1 MRVFAGPNGS
11 GKSTIIN
18 AIREYKVNAQT
29 IDFGI
34 YINADDI
41 AQALRNGN
49 FTFDAYKVQTSQKEL
64 REIAF
69 TSGLVTG
76 AFSEKLFDR
85 SFTLSKNRITLQ
97 TRNADERL
105 AQILADYLRKK
116 LLREKNKFSFETVFS
131 HPSKVEFMRDAA
143 AAGYKVY
150 LYFIS
155 TEHPDINNYRIGVRV
170 KQRGHYVPP
179 DVVEK
184 RYYRSLD
191 LLFEAAQTAYQC
203 FFFDNSKE
211 GENFKPFAHFK
222 IVNGEKKW
230 DEIDRSIVP
239 QWFIKYYSDK
249 AARNG

>member
-18 AIREYKVNAQT
+18 AIRKYRVNNLP

-41 AQALRNGN
+41 AYDLRNSN
-49 FTFDAYKVQTSQKEL
+49 FTFDAYKIQTSANEF
-64 REIAF
+64 RETALA
-69 TSGLVTG
+69 SGLVAG
-76 AFSEKLFDR
+76 DFNKRIFDKSFSFA
-85 SFTLSKNRITLQ
+85 KNRITLQ
-97 TRNADERL
+97 MPSADERL
-105 AQILADYLRKK
+105 AQILADFLRKK
-116 LLREKNKFSFETVFS
+116 LLLEKKKFSFETVFS

-170 KQRGHYVPP
+170 KQQGHYVAR
-179 DVVEK
+179 DVVER

-191 LLFEAAQTAYQC
+191 LLFNAAQTAYQC
-203 FFFDNSKE
+203 YFFDNSKE

-222 IVNGEKKW
+222 IVDGEKKW
-230 DEIDRSIVP
+230 DEIDRSLVP
-239 QWFIKYYSDK
+239 QWFIKYYSEK
-249 AARNG
+249 AARNS